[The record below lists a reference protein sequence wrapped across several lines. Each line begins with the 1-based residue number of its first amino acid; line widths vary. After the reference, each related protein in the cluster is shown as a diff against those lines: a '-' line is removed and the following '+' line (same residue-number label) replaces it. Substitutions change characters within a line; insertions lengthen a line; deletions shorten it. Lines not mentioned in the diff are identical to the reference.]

1 MVRENF
7 QICSAITGRAYSSQ
21 KIALLMPPDKIFPQV
36 PIITSLAEGNYLFP
50 KERFFFSKIYFPQQ
64 KGEGGNYDDLTMEIW
79 Q

>member
-1 MVRENF
+1 
-7 QICSAITGRAYSSQ
+7 
-21 KIALLMPPDKIFPQV
+21 MPPDKIFPQLV
-36 PIITSLAEGNYLFP
+36 IITSLAEGNYLFP